1 LNSIY
6 TMHKPF
12 YISIIFC
19 LAFVLQVDAQ
29 RISKEDRTILLE
41 KQDSLSSLGL
51 KLVEAQEAGDRFRAD
66 SLFTR
71 VLVRSLKV
79 KNSFYF
85 PFDSLITI
93 SRIYSPDSAFRVFT
107 WQVSKDENT
116 HRRHGAIQIK
126 TAEGNLKLFPLV
138 DRSYMIE
145 NQVDTIT
152 NNEWWIGSIYYKIIK
167 KDFQGKPFYTML
179 GFDENSIRSTKKR
192 IEVMHFNESGLPVL
206 GGNFFSF
213 AKDTI
218 PKKSQSRFWIEYKK
232 DGNGRVL
239 YDEDLDII
247 IYDHLIS
254 ETNEP
259 AKKYT
264 FIPDGDYEAF
274 KWINGQWQHIEKV
287 FTSKLKD
294 GEAPVEK
301 PVTESKLKKGKG

>member
-1 LNSIY
+1 
-6 TMHKPF
+6 MHKPF

-29 RISKEDRTILLE
+29 KISKDDTRILIE
-41 KQDSLSSLGL
+41 KQDSLAKLGL
-51 KLVEAQEAGDRFRAD
+51 TLVEAQEAGDRFRAD

-85 PFDSLITI
+85 NFDSLVTI
-93 SRIYSPDSAFRVFT
+93 SRIYSPDSTFKLFT

-116 HRRHGAIQIK
+116 HRRHGAIQMR
-126 TAEGNLKLFPLV
+126 TADGNLRLFPLV
-138 DRSYMIE
+138 DRGFIIE
-145 NQVDTIT
+145 NQQDTVT

-167 KDFQGKPFYTML
+167 KEHLGKAFYTLL
-179 GFDENSIRSTKKR
+179 GYDENTIRSTKKR
-192 IEVMHFNESGLPVL
+192 MEVMQFNESGIPVF

-218 PKKSQSRFWIEYKK
+218 PKKNQSRFWIEYKK

-264 FIPDGDYEAF
+264 YIPDGDYEAF
-274 KWINGQWQHIEKV
+274 KWVNGQWQHIEKL

-301 PVTESKLKKGKG
+301 PVTESKIKKGKG

>member
-1 LNSIY
+1 
-6 TMHKPF
+6 M
-12 YISIIFC
+12 
-19 LAFVLQVDAQ
+19 AFVLQVDAQ

-51 KLVEAQEAGDRFRAD
+51 KLVDAQEAGDRFRAD

-152 NNEWWIGSIYYKIIK
+152 NNEWWIGSIYYKII
-167 KDFQGKPFYTML
+167 
-179 GFDENSIRSTKKR
+179 I
-192 IEVMHFNESGLPVL
+192 
-206 GGNFFSF
+206 
-213 AKDTI
+213 
-218 PKKSQSRFWIEYKK
+218 
-232 DGNGRVL
+232 
-239 YDEDLDII
+239 
-247 IYDHLIS
+247 
-254 ETNEP
+254 
-259 AKKYT
+259 
-264 FIPDGDYEAF
+264 
-274 KWINGQWQHIEKV
+274 
-287 FTSKLKD
+287 
-294 GEAPVEK
+294 
-301 PVTESKLKKGKG
+301 